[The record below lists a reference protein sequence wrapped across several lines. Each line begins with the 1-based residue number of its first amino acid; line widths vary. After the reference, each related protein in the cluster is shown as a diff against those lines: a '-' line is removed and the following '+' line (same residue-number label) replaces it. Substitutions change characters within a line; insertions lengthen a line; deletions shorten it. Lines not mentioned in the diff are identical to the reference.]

1 MTSSINPNLING
13 LYPVAGQDNDS
24 QGFRDNFTNIKNNFN
39 IARTEVTDLQNKAI
53 LKSAL
58 TGGTLNNNMGGSVL
72 SNVAL
77 NSDSHTIT
85 DHGTFGDPAII
96 NTLDIDYYQSTVHL
110 VQTAGAI
117 DFNIINM
124 PLGKWSSVK
133 LLINVTNTDHY
144 IRFSNTTNNNGWD
157 RVEGVDVGGGQLIY
171 FADTGIY
178 LFEIGSQD
186 GGASKNINDVF
197 RGRSFTDFDF
207 AVAGALDVGG
217 DTAVGGTISTA
228 GGKINTGYFFANVVA
243 GQNLFANVDYNRFI
257 CNADPSPLSTLSNLF
272 ITLPDT
278 PSDGQEITI
287 TTLVPITSCFVSNMT
302 ADVRSVYWLANNW
315 ASSGNVSATLIY
327 NEPIG
332 RWMKV

>member
-13 LYPVAGQDNDS
+13 LYPIAGQDNDS

-58 TGGTLNNNMGGSVL
+58 TGGTLNNNMGGSIL

-77 NSDSHTIT
+77 NTDSHTIT
-85 DHGTFGDPAII
+85 DHGTFGDPAIMT
-96 NTLDIDYYQSTVHL
+96 TLDIDYYQSTVHL

-117 DFNIINM
+117 EFEIINM

-133 LLINVTNTDHY
+133 LLINVTDTDHY
-144 IRFSNTTNNNGWD
+144 IRFSSTSNNNGWD
-157 RVEGVDVGGGQLIY
+157 RVEGIDVVGGQLIY
-171 FADTGIY
+171 FANTGTY
-178 LFEIGSQD
+178 LFEISSQD
-186 GGASKNINDVF
+186 GGQSKSINDVF

-207 AVAGALDVGG
+207 TVNGALTATG
-217 DTAVGGTISTA
+217 DTTVEGTISTA
-228 GGKINTGYFFANVVA
+228 AGKINTGYFFANVVA

-257 CNADPSPLSTLSNLF
+257 CNASPSPLSTLSNLF
-272 ITLPDT
+272 ITLPSD

-287 TTLVPITSCFVSNMT
+287 TSLVPITSCFVSNMT
-302 ADVRSVYWLANNW
+302 PGVQSVYWLANTW

-327 NEPIG
+327 NEPVK